1 MRVHSSEYQGPSK
14 CSALVD
20 RGDGGKKRKMRR
32 GRGTAE
38 EWRETG
44 QLQEQGSQEPC
55 VLGTGLYYTGGAQKP
70 GSQQVKG
77 RSCGDKATGCS
88 RKGVQK
94 IKNPKSNPY
103 LFYALCG

>member
-44 QLQEQGSQEPC
+44 QLHKFCLDTCSQR
-55 VLGTGLYYTGGAQKP
+55 GIW
-70 GSQQVKG
+70 VKDFVG
-77 RSCGDKATGCS
+77 PS
-88 RKGVQK
+88 
-94 IKNPKSNPY
+94 
-103 LFYALCG
+103 